1 MPTCLSLD
9 CLFEAESPHK
19 IMLSVSREFANGVS
33 LSAPGF
39 TPWFDT
45 WVKLYI
51 NSVPTVEHEFV
62 RHHLGCVY
70 AVSASNDNPI
80 TALRNLSEHHYRHQ
94 VRPLLCVV
102 LYKFKFS

>member
-1 MPTCLSLD
+1 
-9 CLFEAESPHK
+9 
-19 IMLSVSREFANGVS
+19 MLRIPIAYTMHFASREFASGLS

-51 NSVPTVEHEFV
+51 NSVPTVDHEFV

-70 AVSASNDNPI
+70 AVSASSDNPI
-80 TALRNLSEHHYRHQ
+80 TALRNLSEQHYRHQ
-94 VRPLLCVV
+94 VCSLFLQAQGDTSPGEPGLG
-102 LYKFKFS
+102 